1 MRNRGCLMD
10 LFCKGKSLK
19 DIMKTYIAKR
29 VIFLYNPIRGLTTSA
44 VYSYSV
50 IFKTA
55 VFTAYFHSNDQIKKE
70 VF

>member
-29 VIFLYNPIRGLTTSA
+29 VIFLYNPIRGFTTGA
-44 VYSYSV
+44 VYSYSA
-50 IFKTA
+50 ISQNSGIRRILFNQNQNK
-55 VFTAYFHSNDQIKKE
+55 
-70 VF
+70 